1 MIGILV
7 AAGAGYVLGTKAG
20 RRRYEQ
26 ISGVAKAVASSPAT
40 RAAINTGRK
49 KLSDAL
55 STEPKFTKI
64 EPIDPLTSVYIPEDK
79 DRTD

>member
-1 MIGILV
+1 MIGIFV

-26 ISGVAKAVASSPAT
+26 ISGVARAIATNPAT
-40 RAAINTGRK
+40 RAAVTTGRR
-49 KLSDAL
+49 KLSEAL

-64 EPIDPLTSVYIPEDK
+64 EPIDGLTSVYIPEDK
-79 DRTD
+79 DRDD